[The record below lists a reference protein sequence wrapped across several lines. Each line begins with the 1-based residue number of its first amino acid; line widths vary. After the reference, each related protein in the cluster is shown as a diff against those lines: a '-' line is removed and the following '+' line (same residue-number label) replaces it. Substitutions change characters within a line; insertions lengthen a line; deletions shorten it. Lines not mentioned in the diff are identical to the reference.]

1 VTERLGVIF
10 FKNIQFVQF
19 LDFYFVSDDQ
29 IKEYSLDEQIIQ
41 F

>member
-19 LDFYFVSDDQ
+19 LDFYFIYDDQ